1 LYIGNSNLIS
11 SFNKGICGGVLTCPF
26 GEFGRGLEL
35 VEEEEDG
42 GEGGGEAPF
51 PPFPFG
57 VLSPLSP
64 LFFEGLEPSPC
75 NLVFLYSI
83 KTFIISLISSC

>member
-11 SFNKGICGGVLTCPF
+11 SFNKGICGGILPCPF
-26 GEFGRGLEL
+26 VEFGRGCKL

-51 PPFPFG
+51 PSFPFG
-57 VLSPLSP
+57 VLSPLYH
-64 LFFEGLEPSPC
+64 LFFEGLEPSP
-75 NLVFLYSI
+75 
-83 KTFIISLISSC
+83 